1 MESIAENLNFTT
13 IHNLKWHPFI
23 GENYFSTS
31 KDNRLLI
38 IGESHYTH
46 DTEESKLTVNH
57 IDFTKE
63 MIQENAI
70 DGEDWKTKIIPNFH
84 KAMFGDNSFNT
95 DKFWN
100 LVSYYNFIQRPMLTI
115 GERPNENDFQDGWKT
130 FFDLIKVV
138 KPKTCLFIGVSAS
151 NHLMSVIQNSDFSCK
166 EFIYGEVIN
175 GTKSRKATLLDK
187 ENNEIE
193 IVFIKHSSQYFSWN
207 DWNEYLKNEIGD
219 QLFWFEKNIN
229 IAEAKITKQ
238 KLKEVYE
245 TINTKLFDYLVD
257 KIKIVAPTKSGEYS
271 DCFTLIIDVNKY
283 SFAYEVAIE
292 NLGFCSYHW
301 DTNTKQQIP
310 LLIEKEIKGLSF
322 AGNKT
327 SKEISAEIV
336 EDILKIISILKLE
349 SK

>member
-23 GENYFSTS
+23 GDNYFNTS
-31 KDNRLLI
+31 KENRLLI
-38 IGESHYTH
+38 VGESHYTH

-57 IDFTKE
+57 IDFTKD

-70 DGEDWKTKIIPNFH
+70 EGEDWKTKIIPNFH

-115 GERPNENDFQDGWKT
+115 GERPNENDFHDGWKT

-151 NHLMSVIQNSDFSCK
+151 NHLMSVIKNSDFSCK

-175 GTKSRKATLLDK
+175 GTKSRKLTLLDK
-187 ENNEIE
+187 ENNEID

-207 DWNEYLKNEIGD
+207 DWNEYLKDEIGD
-219 QLFWFEKNIN
+219 QLFWFEKNID
-229 IAEAKITKQ
+229 IAGTKIIKQ
-238 KLKEVYE
+238 KLNEVYE
-245 TINTKLFDYLVD
+245 AINTKLFEDQVD
-257 KIKIVAPTKSGEYS
+257 KITIVPPAKSGEFS
-271 DCFTLIIDVNKY
+271 DCFRLMIDVNKY
-283 SFAYEVAIE
+283 SFAYEIDIE

-301 DTNTKQQIP
+301 DTRTKQQIP
-310 LLIEKEIKGLSF
+310 ALIEKEIKGLSHG
-322 AGNKT
+322 GNKDP
-327 SKEISAEIV
+327 KEIANEIV
-336 EDILKIISILKLE
+336 EEILKIISILK
-349 SK
+349 